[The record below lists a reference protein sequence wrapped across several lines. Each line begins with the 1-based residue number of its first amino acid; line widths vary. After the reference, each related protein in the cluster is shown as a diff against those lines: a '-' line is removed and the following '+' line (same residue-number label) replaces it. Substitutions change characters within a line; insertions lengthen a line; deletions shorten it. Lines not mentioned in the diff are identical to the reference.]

1 MADGGQDIHVVE
13 ISFFRNLTER
23 GAEGLQVD
31 AYHLADG
38 ISGHGCEVRVLFPV
52 PRFLQCLMMVV
63 AVYYEFQFVVIH
75 GSDVLKVQHSLGGT
89 EGIGG
94 ELPLPCLVSG

>member
-38 ISGHGCEVRVLFPV
+38 ISGHGYEVRVLFPV
-52 PRFLQCLMMVV
+52 PQFLQCLMMVV
-63 AVYYEFQFVVIH
+63 AVYSDMVVTQLP
-75 GSDVLKVQHSLGGT
+75 SKLRESTTNFSLSLFMVQMF
-89 EGIGG
+89 
-94 ELPLPCLVSG
+94 